1 MNAKATG
8 TLTVGNFVKVA
19 AIRYGD
25 REAIYC
31 STTGRRFSF
40 HQLNQRTNRLAN
52 GLTGL
57 GLRKGEVA
65 AFLCTN
71 RAEIVEIY
79 SALAKIGVLG
89 IPLNYRLAPAE
100 IVALMAHGEASA
112 LIFDPWFSE
121 VAAQVREA
129 LPQVRHFVGMGDA
142 LPDFA
147 LEYEAL
153 LSRSSDAEPEVDIRE
168 EDAMYM
174 NLTSGT
180 TGLPKAYLLT
190 QYNNAAA
197 GPFFAGYFD
206 MRRDDV
212 VLTAFPIFG
221 RVGFAWCMVSLLAG
235 ARNVIHQFNPQQ
247 ILGLIESEKVT
258 ISNWVPTMAAFVL
271 SLPDVDKH
279 DLSSLRALVFAAA
292 PLTSA
297 LQDQIRARLCPH
309 LYEFYGLQE
318 TGIVACIGPEEKD
331 RRPSSVGKVA
341 FSADVRIVD
350 IEGRDVPAGTV
361 GSIIARAPS
370 ATAGY
375 FKNEAQ
381 TREAFRDG
389 WFHTGD
395 LGYFDEEGFLY
406 LAGRSKDMIVT
417 GGQNVFSVE
426 VEDALLSH
434 PAVAECAVIG
444 LPDDTWGERV
454 TAVVVRAPGTAVT
467 EAELIAFGKER
478 LAGFK
483 VPKSII
489 WHDQPL
495 PRTPTGKVTKY
506 VLVETYGGQTADV

>member
-1 MNAKATG
+1 MGKKATG

-19 AIRYGD
+19 ATRYGD
-25 REAIYC
+25 REAIFC
-31 STTGRRFSF
+31 TTTNRRFSF
-40 HQLNQRTNRLAN
+40 RQLNQRTNRLAN
-52 GLTGL
+52 GLIDL
-57 GLRKGEVA
+57 GLKKGDVA

-100 IVALMAHGEASA
+100 MIDLMAHGEASA
-112 LIFDPWFSE
+112 LIFDPWFGE
-121 VAAQVREA
+121 IAGQVRNA
-129 LPQVRHFVGMGDA
+129 LPQVSNFVGMGDS
-142 LPDFA
+142 LPEFA
-147 LEYEAL
+147 VGYEDL
-153 LSRSSDAEPEVDIRE
+153 LTRSSDKEPEIAIFE
-168 EDAMYM
+168 EDPMYM

-180 TGLPKAYLLT
+180 TGLPKSYLLT
-190 QYNNAAA
+190 QYNNAAVA
-197 GPFFAGYFD
+197 PFFASYFD
-206 MRRDDV
+206 ITRNDV

-221 RVGFAWCMVSLLAG
+221 RVGFAWCMVSILAG
-235 ARNVIHQFNPQQ
+235 ARNVIHQFNPQE

-271 SLPDVDKH
+271 SLPEVDKH

-297 LQDQIRARLCPH
+297 LQEQIKKRLCPN

-318 TGIVACIGPEEKD
+318 TGIVVCIGPEEKE
-331 RRPSSVGKVA
+331 RHPASVGQVA
-341 FSADVRIVD
+341 FSAEVRIVD
-350 IEGRDVPAGTV
+350 TEGKDVPAGTV
-361 GSIIARAPS
+361 GDIIAQAPS
-370 ATAGY
+370 ATASY
-375 FKNEAQ
+375 FKNEEK
-381 TREAFRDG
+381 TREAFKDG

-426 VEDALLSH
+426 VEDTLMNH
-434 PAVAECAVIG
+434 PAVADCAVIG

-454 TAVVVRAPGTAVT
+454 TAVIVRTPGAEVT
-467 EAELIAFGKER
+467 QEEIIAFCKEKM
-478 LAGFK
+478 AGFK
-483 VPKSII
+483 APKTVI
-489 WHDQPL
+489 WRDEPL

-506 VLVETYGGQTADV
+506 VLIEAVS